1 MRHPCSDNRA
11 AQFMF
16 ASPRSAKHVRTSSC
30 RKALARMSYTRG
42 LASFFIVATPASK
55 ERALGVES
63 RHWKL
68 TERRYSAARS
78 ASLQPPARAIVLV
91 LPDTAAGEEFD
102 HLVVLH
108 LAELAVELPYG
119 EELRRSFETHYLV
132 AVRPDICEAV
142 RRRDRHGADQPLGLF
157 RSHRVQRRDHRCAG
171 RQAVVH
177 DDHDA
182 ASRVDRRP
190 CRRVLSPALVRSE
203 ERRVGKE
210 GNSASAPECC
220 ESRNLEH

>member
-30 RKALARMSYTRG
+30 SKALARMSYTRG

-91 LPDTAAGEEFD
+91 LPDAAAGEEFD

-108 LAELAVELPYG
+108 LAELA
-119 EELRRSFETHYLV
+119 EELRRSFETHHLV

-157 RSHRVQRRDHRCAG
+157 RSHRVQRRDHRC
-171 RQAVVH
+171 
-177 DDHDA
+177 
-182 ASRVDRRP
+182 
-190 CRRVLSPALVRSE
+190 
-203 ERRVGKE
+203 
-210 GNSASAPECC
+210 
-220 ESRNLEH
+220 